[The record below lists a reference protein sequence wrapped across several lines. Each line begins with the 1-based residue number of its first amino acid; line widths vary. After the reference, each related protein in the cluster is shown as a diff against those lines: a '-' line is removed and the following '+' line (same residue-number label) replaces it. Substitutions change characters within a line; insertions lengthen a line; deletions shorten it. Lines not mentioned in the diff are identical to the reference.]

1 MKFTQ
6 SLVSLVLAT
15 VAVANPTP
23 TLEERAAVTK
33 CGQWDTVA
41 TGSYTVFQN
50 LWNIT
55 GFTGSQCTTV
65 TSDTSNSLV
74 WSTSWSWAGGSSQVK
89 SYANAGLNMA
99 AKQVSAIS
107 TIPSTWKWSYTGS
120 NVVADVSYDLFS
132 SSTATGIAE
141 TDYSQGGAGP
151 ISETGST
158 PIATPTI
165 AGVSWKLF
173 SGLNGATRVY
183 SFVASS
189 TVNSFSGDLK
199 TFLTYLT
206 ANQKYPS
213 SQYLLSIQAGT
224 EPFTGSNAVFKTT
237 AYSVSLN

>member
-107 TIPSTWKWSYTGS
+107 TIPSTWKWRLVTSY
-120 NVVADVSYDLFS
+120 LFNGLNWS
-132 SSTATGIAE
+132 RTLLAILAPTSLLTF
-141 TDYSQGGAGP
+141 
-151 ISETGST
+151 
-158 PIATPTI
+158 PTI
-165 AGVSWKLF
+165 CSPHLLRLAVRTMRSW
-173 SGLNGATRVY
+173 SGLVP
-183 SFVASS
+183 
-189 TVNSFSGDLK
+189 LW
-199 TFLTYLT
+199 
-206 ANQKYPS
+206 
-213 SQYLLSIQAGT
+213 
-224 EPFTGSNAVFKTT
+224 VFHCHCH
-237 AYSVSLN
+237 YHCP